1 MGRSFFPMIIAP
13 LSAMLRRS
21 NRTAAVARSL
31 PKSSFLIL
39 LLAAALVAAPT
50 LWAQSARLVNISTR
64 GSVGTDA
71 SILIGGFVIGGDA
84 KTVLVRAIGPGLAGF
99 GVAGTLP
106 DPTLSIFNSAGTV
119 VATNDNWNAPDAAT
133 FAQVGAFPLTA
144 GSRDAVVVATLQ
156 PGSYTA
162 QISGLGAT
170 RTGVAI
176 LEVYDVSGA
185 GQLVN
190 IATRLTVGTGANA
203 AIAGFVVA
211 PGAGT
216 RKLLVRGIGPA
227 LAGFGLSGTLA
238 DPKLTVLDAAGG
250 EIAGASANGSATALS
265 SAAGQA
271 GAFATSA
278 RDTAVIVNVAPG
290 AYTVQLAGDSGT
302 TSGIALIE
310 VYDITATTGT
320 PPAFGQS
327 QRLFFT
333 NLRSGAAGSTASGY
347 ATVLFDPNT
356 NTATVSVSFS
366 NLSSTQ
372 SGAHLVLGA
381 AGGNGTFVLDLP
393 RGQVSGANWSIVQK
407 GPYSV
412 SDIVA
417 ALLTGDVSVQIDT
430 ASFPAGELRSSLL
443 PTRGSST
450 FTTPAAPPAL
460 AAGALTA
467 PTQTDAARFLTQA
480 TFGPTAATIA
490 ALQARGING
499 WLDDQMATPMSST
512 LAILR
517 ADVTAIPNGFDPF
530 PNAVQ
535 RFAAQPNW
543 QAAWWKAVL
552 IGSDQLRQRVAFALS
567 ELLVAGDAACD
578 GNFYFEMKATY
589 HDLLARH
596 AFGNYR
602 QLLEDVSLNP
612 SMGLWLTYLWNQKS
626 DPVKG
631 TAADENY
638 AREIQQLFT
647 IGLVQL
653 QPDGTLLLDAAGQPI
668 PTYNQTTIS
677 ETAKVFTGWSYASY
691 PETLTDVRA
700 FLGRPPANGTNPLPD
715 SSGYLQ
721 PMRNY
726 PAFHDRTEKRVVSL
740 DQVPLAQ
747 ARPTI
752 IPANQTGAQD
762 LKMMLDTLFAHPN
775 TGPFVSRHLIQRLVT
790 ANPSPAYVYR
800 VAQIFAN
807 DGTGTR
813 GNLGAVVR
821 AILTDYEARSPAVL
835 ANPGY
840 GKIKEPLLR
849 YSAFLRALAFAAP
862 NGQFLNGFFGNPGG
876 YYPNSSLSVPGQ
888 TPHGSQ
894 SVFNFFSPTY
904 APPGAMAA
912 AGLVSPELQIV
923 DSENAIQVPN
933 AIAELLYRDVAT
945 RPQPATGASPYVLAD
960 YTPFLVNARN
970 PAALL
975 DQLNLIFCANQ
986 MTANTRTQITAALQS
1001 LNTETDLVR
1010 VQTALQLVVLCPD
1023 GATQR

>member
-1 MGRSFFPMIIAP
+1 MTHHLPRFIRGLFLLAV
-13 LSAMLRRS
+13 AV
-21 NRTAAVARSL
+21 AAVG
-31 PKSSFLIL
+31 P
-39 LLAAALVAAPT
+39 VAAQT
-50 LWAQSARLVNISTR
+50 ARLANISTR
-64 GSVGTDA
+64 GQVGADA
-71 SILIGGFVIGGDA
+71 NNLFGGFVISGA
-84 KTVLVRAIGPGLAGF
+84 PKTVLVRAIGPGLAAF
-99 GVAGTLP
+99 GVPGTLA
-106 DPTLSIFNSAGTV
+106 DPTVTLFDSKNSA
-119 VATNDNWNAPDAAT
+119 VASNDNWNASDAAT
-133 FAQVGAFPLTA
+133 FSEVGAFPLTA
-144 GSRDAVVVATLQ
+144 GSKDAVIVTTLQ
-156 PGSYTA
+156 PGAYTA
-162 QISGLGAT
+162 QISGVGPAN
-170 RTGVAI
+170 TGVAI
-176 LEVYDVSGA
+176 LEIYDVGGS

-190 IATRLTVGTGANA
+190 IATRLPVSTGTNA
-203 AIAGFVVA
+203 AVAGFVVS
-211 PGAGT
+211 PGSGL
-216 RKLLVRGIGPA
+216 RKLLVRGVGPA
-227 LAGFGLSGTLA
+227 LAAFGLPGTLP
-238 DPKLTVLDAAGG
+238 DPKLTVLDAAGA
-250 EIAGASANGSATALS
+250 ELAVAAANGSATALT

-278 RDTAVIVNVAPG
+278 TDTAVIVSVSPG
-290 AYTVQLAGDSGT
+290 TYTVQLAGGSGT
-302 TSGIALIE
+302 TSGVALIE
-310 VYDITATTGT
+310 VYDITNSTGT

-327 QRLFFT
+327 PRLFYT
-333 NLRSGAAGSTASGY
+333 NLRASSAPSTASGY

-356 NTATVSVSFS
+356 NTASVSVSFS

-381 AGGNGTFVLDLP
+381 ASGNGTFVLDLP
-393 RGQVSGANWSIVQK
+393 RGQVAGAFWTFGPK
-407 GPYSV
+407 PPYSTT
-412 SDIVA
+412 DIVA
-417 ALLTGDVSVQIDT
+417 ALLSGDISVQIDT
-430 ASFPAGELRSSLL
+430 ATSPAGELRSAFVV
-443 PTRGSST
+443 TRGST
-450 FTTPAAPPAL
+450 IFTAPAAPPAL
-460 AAGALTA
+460 SAGTLTS

-480 TFGPTAATIA
+480 TFGPTPATIA
-490 ALQARGING
+490 ALQARGITT
-499 WLDDQMATPMSST
+499 WLDDQMALPMSST

-517 ADVTAIPNGFDPF
+517 ADVTAIPNGFDPV

-535 RFAAQPNW
+535 RFAAPPNW
-543 QAAWWKAVL
+543 QAAWWKAAL
-552 IGSDQLRQRVAFALS
+552 TGQDQLRQRVAFALG
-567 ELLVAGDAACD
+567 ELLVAGDAGCD

-612 SMGLWLTYLWNQKS
+612 SMGLWLTYLWNQKA
-626 DPVKG
+626 DPAKG

-653 QPDGTLLLDAAGQPI
+653 QPDGTLLLDSAGQPI
-668 PTYNQTTIS
+668 PTYNQAIIS
-677 ETAKVFTGWSYASY
+677 ETAKVFTGWAYATA
-691 PETLTDVRA
+691 PETNTNVGT
-700 FLGRPPANGTNPLPD
+700 FLNRPDNSTPIGTAPTPMLDTNA
-715 SSGYLQ
+715 YLQ

-726 PAFHDRTEKRVVSL
+726 SAFHDRSEKRVVSL

-762 LKMMLDTLFAHPN
+762 LKLMLDTLFAHPN

-800 VAQIFAN
+800 VAQVFAN

-821 AILTDYEARSPAVL
+821 AILIDYEARSPAVL

-849 YSAFLRALAFAAP
+849 YSAFLRALSFAAP
-862 NGQFLNGFFGNPGG
+862 NGQYLNGFFRNPNG
-876 YYPNSSLSVPGQ
+876 YGPTTLLSVPGQ
-888 TPHGSQ
+888 APLGSK

-904 APPGAMAA
+904 APPGAMSA
-912 AGLVSPELQIV
+912 AGLVSPELQLV

-933 AIAELLYRDVAT
+933 AIAVLLYRDVAT
-945 RPQPATGASPYVLAD
+945 LPQPATGASPYVVAD
-960 YTPFLVNARN
+960 YTPFLANARD

-986 MTANTRTQITAALQS
+986 MTANTRTQITAALQT
-1001 LNTETDLVR
+1001 LNAESDLVR

>member
-1 MGRSFFPMIIAP
+1 MDSLQASRPSPRRRGIIFGRS
-13 LSAMLRRS
+13 
-21 NRTAAVARSL
+21 
-31 PKSSFLIL
+31 
-39 LLAAALVAAPT
+39 LAAALLGVCLAHHAA
-50 LWAQSARLVNISTR
+50 AQSGSARLANISTR
-64 GSVGTDA
+64 GQVGTGADN
-71 SILIGGFVIGGDA
+71 LFGGFVISGA
-84 KTVLVRAIGPGLAGF
+84 PKTVLVRAIGPGLAAF
-99 GVAGTLP
+99 GVPGTLA
-106 DPTLSIFNSAGTV
+106 DPTVTLFDSKNTV
-119 VATNDNWNAPDAAT
+119 VGSNDNWNAADAVT
-133 FAQVGAFPLTA
+133 FTQVGAFPLPA
-144 GSRDAVVVATLQ
+144 DSKDAVIVTTLQ
-156 PGSYTA
+156 PGAYSA
-162 QISGLGAT
+162 QISGVGTAN
-170 RTGVAI
+170 TGVAI
-176 LEVYDVSGA
+176 LEIYDVAGA

-190 IATRLTVGTGANA
+190 IATRLPVSTGANA
-203 AIAGFVVA
+203 AVAGFVVA
-211 PGAGT
+211 PGSGT
-216 RKLLVRGIGPA
+216 RKLLVRGVGPA
-227 LAGFGLSGTLA
+227 LAAFGLPGTLP
-238 DPKLTVLDAAGG
+238 DPKLTVLDASGTELAV
-250 EIAGASANGSATALS
+250 AAANGGAAALAT
-265 SAAGQA
+265 AAGQA
-271 GAFATSA
+271 GAFTTGAA
-278 RDTAVIVNVAPG
+278 DTAVIVAINPG
-290 AYTVQLAGDSGT
+290 AYTVQLAGGSGT

-310 VYDITATTGT
+310 VYDITNSIGT

-327 QRLFFT
+327 SRLFFT
-333 NLRSGAAGSTASGY
+333 TLRPANAASTASGY
-347 ATVLFDPNT
+347 ATIVFDPNT
-356 NTATVSVSFS
+356 NTAAVSVSFS

-381 AGGNGTFVLDLP
+381 ASGNGTFVLDLP
-393 RGQVSGANWSIVQK
+393 RGQVSG
-407 GPYSV
+407 V
-412 SDIVA
+412 SWTFTPRAPNSTNDLVA
-417 ALLTGDVSVQIDT
+417 ALLNGDISVQIDT
-430 ASFPAGELRSSLL
+430 ANFPAGELRSAFVV
-443 PTRGSST
+443 TRGSTT
-450 FTTPAAPPAL
+450 FTAPAAPPAL
-460 AAGALTA
+460 VAGALTS
-467 PTQTDAARFLTQA
+467 PPQTDAARFLTQA
-480 TFGPTAATIA
+480 TFGPTTASIA
-490 ALQARGING
+490 ALQARGITG
-499 WLDDQMATPMSST
+499 WIDDQMALPMTST

-517 ADVTAIPNGFDPF
+517 ADVTAIPNGFDPT

-552 IGSDQLRQRVAFALS
+552 TGSDQLRQRVAFALS

-677 ETAKVFTGWSYASY
+677 ETAKVFTGWSYASF
-691 PETLTDVRA
+691 PETLTDVGA

-800 VAQIFAN
+800 VAQVFAN

-849 YSAFLRALAFAAP
+849 YSTFLRALSFAAP
-862 NGQFLNGFFGNPGG
+862 NGQFLNGFFGNPNG
-876 YYPNSSLSVPGQ
+876 YYPTTSLNVPGQ
-888 TPHGSQ
+888 SPHGSK

-904 APPGAMAA
+904 APPGAMSA
-912 AGLVSPELQIV
+912 AGLLSPELQIV

-933 AIAELLYRDVAT
+933 AISTLLFRDVAT
-945 RPQPATGASPYVLAD
+945 LPQPSTGASPYVVAN
-960 YTPFLVNARN
+960 YAPFLANARN

-986 MTANTRTQITAALQS
+986 MTADTRTQITAALQA
-1001 LNTETDLVR
+1001 LNTESDLVR
-1010 VQTALQLVVLCPD
+1010 IQTALQLVVLCPD